1 MAGGAVGEK
10 LSPQDERPSVLRRNA
25 SCFFF
30 LRSGTAAGD
39 KLLLLVPAS
48 SNFIIPTQH
57 TLHPCSSVWYQTL
70 SYLLWFLSLCGMNV
84 GVMQR
89 YLRGT
94 SLLIQFDV
102 RSKCR
107 KINDKMYVKN
117 ASTKYMCLSGSP
129 RSRNLSDSLCVEA
142 VALGT
147 NKPIVAMRDIDWLY
161 FCLAMWL
168 RQAVRHPASAHTCL
182 GLFIRRLVCTDNT
195 GDDRKN
201 LHLRSP
207 AIQLMLKK
215 TDSRKA
221 ISIQRWTRKEIR
233 ITSSMWCYILLIFF
247 YHLLALVSFQTCD
260 VSFATVDILKN
271 VGAQVSWSTID
282 FHCMHTLR
290 HFSKCL
296 LFRSTNK
303 KT

>member
-1 MAGGAVGEK
+1 MCHTFPVSSLVSVSFLDSVWGVIMAGGAVGEE

-84 GVMQR
+84 GVMLR

-117 ASTKYMCLSGSP
+117 LSTKYMSFWFTTKQKSEWF
-129 RSRNLSDSLCVEA
+129 SLCWGRGARNKQTHCSHAGHWLALFLPRHVTEA
-142 VALGT
+142 GCSTSGV
-147 NKPIVAMRDIDWLY
+147 
-161 FCLAMWL
+161 
-168 RQAVRHPASAHTCL
+168 SAHLFRAVHSETCL
-182 GLFIRRLVCTDNT
+182 HRQHGRW
-195 GDDRKN
+195 
-201 LHLRSP
+201 
-207 AIQLMLKK
+207 QKK
-215 TDSRKA
+215 TFISAALPFSSFSRKPTVEKHSA
-221 ISIQRWTRKEIR
+221 SKGELEKKYVLPQ
-233 ITSSMWCYILLIFF
+233 
-247 YHLLALVSFQTCD
+247 ACD
-260 VSFATVDILKN
+260 VIY
-271 VGAQVSWSTID
+271 
-282 FHCMHTLR
+282 C
-290 HFSKCL
+290 
-296 LFRSTNK
+296 
-303 KT
+303 